1 MTDILLIQPPVQDFY
16 LTAKRTIPYGLA
28 CIAAALEQAGFSV
41 RILDAMAVSAS
52 RTISRPPE
60 MDFLSAFYGEPDV
73 SPFGLFHGYKHFGLD
88 MDAVAAA
95 AARSGA
101 FLIGISSLFT
111 PYSDMALDT
120 AEAVRKACPQSF
132 IVAGGHHATAM
143 PGHVMDCTSIDFVI
157 RGEAETAMPLLAG
170 VLREHGAGCPDI
182 LAAIPGIVFRRPD
195 ATLHVSPPAVVENLD
210 AVPLP
215 AVHLVDQAFYAR
227 HKRGSAVVT
236 ASRGCPL
243 ACSYCAVGNQT
254 VPFRKRGIPSVAAEI
269 EQAITGYNAGFIDFE
284 DENLTMDRA
293 WFMEM
298 LNVVGP
304 LVREK
309 RVELRAMNGLFPP
322 SLDEAMIVA
331 MKAAGFKALNLSVGS
346 FSSDQQRRF
355 NRPDV
360 ARAHDRAVFWCEK
373 HGLEAVS
380 YIIAGAPDQTPETTI
395 NDLVHLLGLPT
406 LAGLSVFYPAP
417 GSRDF
422 ERAAEQGLLPA
433 HLCLMRSSALPL
445 SHATTR
451 TGAVTLLRLSR
462 IVNFIKALEKV
473 RVPLPAP
480 APVDEDRMAACET
493 RMDKGVAL
501 LAGFFHDARIRG
513 VTRTGRVYEHVVSMD
528 LTRRFLEKIGEVV
541 PAVLSGQ
548 AESHPENRTVLRTP

>member
-1 MTDILLIQPPVQDFY
+1 MPDVLLIQPPVQDFY

-28 CIAAALEQAGFSV
+28 CIGAALEKDGFSV
-41 RILDAMAVSAS
+41 RILDALAASAS
-52 RTISRPPE
+52 RTVSLPSE
-60 MDFLSAFYGEPDV
+60 MDYLSEFYSEPDI

-120 AEAVRKACPQSF
+120 AEAVRKACSQSF

-143 PGHVMDCTSIDFVI
+143 PGHVMACPAIDFVI

-170 VLREHGAGCPDI
+170 VLREHGTDCPDF
-182 LAAIPGIVFRRPD
+182 LAAIPGIVFRKPD
-195 ATLHVSPPAVVENLD
+195 ATLHISPPAVVENLN
-210 AVPLP
+210 AMPLP
-215 AVHLVDQAFYAR
+215 AVHLVDQAFYTR
-227 HKRGSAVVT
+227 RKRGSAVVT

-269 EQAITGYNAGFIDFE
+269 EQAVTHYNAGFIDFE

-293 WFMEM
+293 WFMEL

-304 LVREK
+304 LARDRE
-309 RVELRAMNGLFPP
+309 VELRAMNGLFPP
-322 SLDEAMIVA
+322 SLDEAMVAA
-331 MKAAGFKALNLSVGS
+331 MKAAGFKTLNLSVGS

-360 ARAHDRAVFWCEK
+360 GRAHDRAVSWCEK

-380 YIIAGAPDQTPETTI
+380 YIIAGAPDQAPETTI

-422 ERAAEQGLLPA
+422 EHAAEQGLLPA

-445 SHATTR
+445 SHATSR
-451 TGAVTLLRLSR
+451 TDAVTLLRLSR
-462 IVNFIKALEKV
+462 IVNFIKALEKNHL
-473 RVPLPAP
+473 PLPKP
-480 APVDEDRMAACET
+480 APVTDERMAACET
-493 RMDKGVAL
+493 RIEKGVLL
-501 LAGFFHDARIRG
+501 LAGFFHDAKIRG
-513 VTRTGRVYEHVVSMD
+513 VTRTGRVYEHIVSMD
-528 LTRRFLEKIGEVV
+528 LTRRFLEKIGEGV

-548 AESHPENRTVLRTP
+548 AESHPENRTTLRTP